1 MLEDKV
7 LLWKIKHGSS
17 DALCR
22 IYEKYKRDMLSL
34 ANALLHDL
42 NAAEDVVHD
51 VFVSFVQ
58 SADEFKLTGSLKG
71 YLTTCVVN
79 LARDKIRARQRH
91 HLVLDKVNPVSLD
104 SRQPSDSLI
113 YDEELQRLSN
123 AMAQLPC
130 EQREAIVL
138 HLRGGMTF
146 KAVANSQSVSINTI
160 QSRYRYGLDKLRSLL
175 DSEVEK

>member
-1 MLEDKV
+1 MEDK
-7 LLWKIKHGSS
+7 LLIWKFKHDSS

-22 IYEKYKRDMLSL
+22 IYEKYEDYMLTSAISL
-34 ANALLHDL
+34 LNDL
-42 NAAEDVVHD
+42 SSAEDVVHD
-51 VFVSFVQ
+51 VFVSFSQ
-58 SADEFKLTGSLKG
+58 SADKLRLDGNIKG

-79 LARDKIRARQRH
+79 LARDKIRATQRH
-91 HLVLDKVNPVSLD
+91 RLALDKVNPVSSD
-104 SRQPSDSLI
+104 PKQPSDSMI
-113 YDEELQRLSN
+113 GDEELQRLSR

-146 KAVANSQSVSINTI
+146 KVIAKAQSVSINTI

-175 DSEVEK
+175 DGEVEK

>member
-1 MLEDKV
+1 MEDK
-7 LLWKIKHGSS
+7 LLIWKFKHGSS

-22 IYEKYKRDMLSL
+22 IYEKYEDYMLTSAISL
-34 ANALLHDL
+34 LNDL
-42 NAAEDVVHD
+42 SSAEDVVHD
-51 VFVSFVQ
+51 VFVSFSQ
-58 SADEFKLTGSLKG
+58 SANKLRLDGSLKG

-79 LARDKIRARQRH
+79 LARDKIRATQRH
-91 HLVLDKVNPVSLD
+91 HLALDKVNPVSSD
-104 SRQPSDSLI
+104 SKQPSESII
-113 YDEELQRLSN
+113 YDEELQQLSK

-146 KAVANSQSVSINTI
+146 KAIAKAQSVSINTI

-175 DSEVEK
+175 DSEVKK

>member
-1 MLEDKV
+1 MEDK
-7 LLWKIKHGSS
+7 LLIWKFKHGSS

-22 IYEKYKRDMLSL
+22 IYEKYEDYMLTSAISL
-34 ANALLHDL
+34 LNDL
-42 NAAEDVVHD
+42 NSAEDVVHD
-51 VFVSFVQ
+51 VFVSFSQ
-58 SADEFKLTGSLKG
+58 SPDKLRLDGSLKG

-79 LARDKIRARQRH
+79 LARDKIRATQRH
-91 HLVLDKVNPVSLD
+91 RLALDKVNPVNSD
-104 SRQPSDSLI
+104 SRQPSDSII
-113 YDEELQRLSN
+113 YDEELQRLSK

-146 KAVANSQSVSINTI
+146 RVIARSQAVSINTI

>member
-1 MLEDKV
+1 MEDK
-7 LLWKIKHGSS
+7 LLIWKFKHGSS

-22 IYEKYKRDMLSL
+22 IYVKYEDNMLTSAVSL
-34 ANALLHDL
+34 LNDL
-42 NAAEDVVHD
+42 SAAEDVVHD
-51 VFVSFVQ
+51 VFVSFSQ
-58 SADEFKLTGSLKG
+58 SAGKLRLDGSLKG

-79 LARDKIRARQRH
+79 LARDKIRERQRH
-91 HLVLDKVNPVSLD
+91 SLALDKMNPVSSD
-104 SRQPSDSLI
+104 SNQPSDSMI
-113 YDEELQRLSN
+113 GDEELQRLSH
-123 AMAQLPC
+123 AMAQLPN

-146 KAVANSQSVSINTI
+146 RAIARSQGASINTI

>member
-1 MLEDKV
+1 MEDK
-7 LLWKIKHGSS
+7 LLIWKFKHGSS

-22 IYEKYKRDMLSL
+22 IYEKYEDYMLTSAISL
-34 ANALLHDL
+34 L
-42 NAAEDVVHD
+42 NDFSSAEDVVHD
-51 VFVSFVQ
+51 VFVSFSQ
-58 SADEFKLTGSLKG
+58 SADKLRLDGSLKG

-91 HLVLDKVNPVSLD
+91 RLALDKVNPVSSD
-104 SRQPSDSLI
+104 SKQPSESII
-113 YDEELQRLSN
+113 YDEELQQLSR

-146 KAVANSQSVSINTI
+146 KAIAKSQSVSINTI